1 VRAFA
6 LATLGL
12 AAAVGARRARPAEPA
27 GAPTGPTGVRLPGR
41 WFEEPLRLAVHGA
54 AARLARASCASVLDD
69 FRDRTGRPLRAR
81 LAELGLDV
89 SAYARVVLFYD
100 GSNEGP
106 CRRPRVYAFTAPSSR
121 VVRAC
126 PALGRLAAAEP
137 RRAEAVVIHE
147 LLHTLGLEEDPPPS
161 EDITARVERR
171 CVP

>member
-1 VRAFA
+1 M
-6 LATLGL
+6 LGL
-12 AAAVGARRARPAEPA
+12 GAAGATGARSARSAEPA
-27 GAPTGPTGVRLPGR
+27 GSLTSPTGVRLLGR
-41 WFEEPLRLAVHGA
+41 WFEEPVRRAVHGA
-54 AARLARASCASVLDD
+54 AARLALPTCAAVLDD
-69 FRDRTGRPLRAR
+69 FQDRTGRPLRAR
-81 LAELGLDV
+81 LEELDLDI

-106 CRRPRVYAFTAPSSR
+106 CRRPRVYAFTAPNSR

-137 RRAEAVVIHE
+137 PRAEAVVIHE

-171 CVP
+171 CLP